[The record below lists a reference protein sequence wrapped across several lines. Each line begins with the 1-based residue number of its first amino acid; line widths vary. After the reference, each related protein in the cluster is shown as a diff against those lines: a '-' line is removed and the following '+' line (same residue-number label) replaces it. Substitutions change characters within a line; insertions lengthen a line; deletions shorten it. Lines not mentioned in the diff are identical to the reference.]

1 MPKTYSVFPVRSA
14 ATSALTNQFTR
25 NLMISILMTGFD
37 GSVVITA
44 GRSVLDA
51 FDEAPWLA
59 VAFGLA
65 ATGLVVTLGR
75 MWYLTF
81 RHARAD

>member
-1 MPKTYSVFPVRSA
+1 MRNSHPADAVRSSV
-14 ATSALTNQFTR
+14 TSAVTNQFTR

-37 GSVVITA
+37 GSVVIA
-44 GRSVLDA
+44 VGRSVLDA

-59 VAFGLA
+59 VAFVLA